1 MSTTTVRL
9 DDEDE
14 ALLDMLAPEYGGRS
28 SAIREAIRRLGA
40 DRRRRDALESFLEE
54 WEAGTGAVDDDDVV
68 AMIERY
74 EL

>member
-28 SAIREAIRRLGA
+28 SAIRQAVRLLAAERQRQNALRSFIA
-40 DRRRRDALESFLEE
+40 DWDTDEGPVGEE
-54 WEAGTGAVDDDDVV
+54 DVA
-68 AMIERY
+68 AMAKRY
-74 EL
+74 DL

>member
-28 SAIREAIRRLGA
+28 SAIRQALRNLAA
-40 DRRRRDALESFLEE
+40 DRKRRDALNAFLAH
-54 WEAGTGAVDDDDVV
+54 WEAEQGPINEDDIA
-68 AMIERY
+68 AMADRY
-74 EL
+74 GL